1 MISVFGQPKES
12 ISKVWI
18 ADNADGIGEP
28 ITNYKKPTIEKNFQF
43 QLKLRAMNSICQNY
57 VCTGNGQK

>member
-43 QLKLRAMNSICQNY
+43 STPIESDELNLPKLCL
-57 VCTGNGQK
+57 